1 MATSGWSGTYTDDD
15 AAHECKVID
24 ISVLGLGLE
33 LLGDVPGD
41 LIGHRLTIEVH
52 APVGDSVTL
61 RLMGRIRNM
70 SPGAL
75 SVRLT

>member
-1 MATSGWSGTYTDDD
+1 MTTSGWSGTYTDDD

-33 LLGDVPGD
+33 RLGDVPRD
-41 LIGHRLTIEVH
+41 LIGYRLTLDVH

-61 RLMGRIRNM
+61 RLMGRSR
-70 SPGAL
+70 
-75 SVRLT
+75 T